1 MNYARQSFAS
11 RLRKEVLL
19 LDGAMGTMLQARGLP
34 PGEAPEAF
42 MLSRPEVVLDVHRAY
57 VDAGADI
64 LITATFGA
72 SPLRLAD
79 HPDLAKRMREINRL
93 AVRLAR
99 EASRPGTLVAAG
111 LGPSGKLIQPLGEAS
126 FQEVRRNFEAQ
137 VEALVSM
144 DPDLFIV
151 ETIFEL
157 REMKAIVQAIRRH
170 YDGPVIA
177 QLTFQEDGRTFY
189 GTDALTALT
198 VVEALDVDVVGAN
211 CSVGPAKLLELFQEM
226 APYAVKPLSVEPN
239 AGLPVRRG
247 DRTVFPGSPQD
258 LMDCVPGFVSC
269 GVSIIGGCCGTD
281 ENYIRT
287 IRPVVKAMRPERPD
301 PLPVTRLAS
310 GTGTVLFGA
319 GLPFRMIGER
329 INPSG
334 RKKFRAELK
343 EGSMATVRREA
354 ADQAKAGAD
363 VLDVNVGVGGSDT
376 ELEARLMEAAVRA
389 VQEVAPGPPLS
400 IDSAD
405 PAALEVGLAEAPGK
419 CLINSVTGEREK
431 IRRVLPLARK
441 WGAAVLGLLV
451 DEKGVPRTLEERIRV
466 AETIVAACDEAGI
479 PRRDLFLDCVCLPV
493 SAAPDQARTVM
504 RTIQEVRK
512 RFHVRTLLGLS
523 NVSFGLPRRDLVNRT
538 FLAMAMEAGLDGAIL
553 NPLDKDL
560 VETASA
566 GNVLLQRD
574 PQFSTY
580 IRLFGGA
587 PKVGGKGSASPR
599 EEAKELPLEEKL
611 RRAVIEGDREGI
623 PGLVRLAIEAEMDPM
638 EVNTR
643 ILVPA
648 MEEVG
653 RRFNDKI
660 FFLPQV
666 ILAAETMQKAFQVL
680 KPLLPRE
687 EGSSKGK
694 VVLATVKGD
703 VHDIGKNI
711 LAAVLENHGYE
722 VVDLGKNVDRETI
735 LSTAFKE
742 EAHIVALSALMTTTM
757 VEMKRVISEAKKRG
771 LPARFLVG
779 GAVVTRSF
787 AEEIGADGYGRDA
800 MEGLAE
806 ADLLLER
813 LRSDQSDRGGVA

>member
-19 LDGAMGTMLQARGLP
+19 LDGAMGTMLQARGLS

-42 MLSRPEVVLDVHRAY
+42 MLSRPDVIRDIHRAY

-72 SPLRLAD
+72 SPMRLAD
-79 HPDLAKRMREINRL
+79 HPDLAGRMREINRL

-99 EASRPGTLVAAG
+99 EAAGPGTLVAAG
-111 LGPSGKLIQPLGEAS
+111 LGPSGKLIAPLGEAS
-126 FQEVRRNFEAQ
+126 FDEVRRNYERQ

-170 YDGPVIA
+170 YEGPVIA

-239 AGLPVRRG
+239 AGLPVREG
-247 DRTVFPGSPQD
+247 DRTVFPGSPRD

-281 ENYIRT
+281 ETYIRT
-287 IRPVVKAMRPERPD
+287 IRPVVKSMRPERPD

-310 GTGTVLFGA
+310 GTRTVLFGRE
-319 GLPFRMIGER
+319 LPFRLIGER

-334 RKKFRAELK
+334 RKAFRAELK

-354 ADQAKAGAD
+354 ADQAQAGAD
-363 VLDVNVGVGGSDT
+363 VLDVNVGVGGTDAD
-376 ELEARLMEAAVRA
+376 LEARLMAAAVRT
-389 VQEVAPGPPLS
+389 VLEVAPGPPLS

-405 PAALEVGLAEAPGK
+405 PAALEAGLAEAPGK
-419 CLINSVTGEREK
+419 CLINSVTGERDK
-431 IRRVLPLARK
+431 ILRVLPLARK

-451 DEKGVPRTLEERIRV
+451 DEKGVPKTVEERIRI

-479 PRRDLFLDCVCLPV
+479 PRRDLFIDCVCLPV
-493 SAAPDQARTVM
+493 SAAPDQARATM
-504 RTIQEVRK
+504 RTIQEIRK

-553 NPLDKDL
+553 NPLDRNL

-580 IRLFGGA
+580 IRLFGGKPSPA
-587 PKVGGKGSASPR
+587 RKGTPPSG
-599 EEAKELPLEEKL
+599 EEKEASL
-611 RRAVIEGDREGI
+611 DEALERAVIEGDREKI
-623 PGLVRLAIEAEMDPM
+623 QDLVRRAVDSGMAPMDI
-638 EVNTR
+638 NSR

-680 KPLLPRE
+680 KPLLPKK
-687 EGSSKGK
+687 EGASKGK
-694 VVLATVKGD
+694 VILATVKGD

-711 LAAVLENHGYE
+711 LAAVLENHGFE
-722 VVDLGKNVDRETI
+722 VIDLGKNVDRDTI
-735 LSTAFKE
+735 LSRAFKE
-742 EAHIVALSALMTTTM
+742 EAHLVALSALMTTTM
-757 VEMKRVISEAKKRG
+757 VEMKRVIAEARKRG

-779 GAVVTRSF
+779 GAVVTRAF

-800 MEGLAE
+800 MEGLAQ
-806 ADLLLER
+806 ADR
-813 LRSDQSDRGGVA
+813 LMESFRSDESDRGGVA